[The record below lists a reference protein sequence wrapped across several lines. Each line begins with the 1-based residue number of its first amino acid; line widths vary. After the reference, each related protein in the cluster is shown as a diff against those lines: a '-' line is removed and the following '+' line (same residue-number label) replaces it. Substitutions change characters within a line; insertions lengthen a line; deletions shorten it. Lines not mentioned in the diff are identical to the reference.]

1 MEVLKMVGLAIYVAV
16 TFVTFLLVPEELGK
30 IFDNFPLFWYV
41 GTSAL
46 GALVAVYNHRRLSR
60 PLVISRFAL
69 ILVGYAIAYPPEIGF
84 PLLPEM
90 IMFLWVG
97 GIALGPLF
105 PFTLENFPSIR
116 EEVDILL
123 G

>member
-46 GALVAVYNHRRLSR
+46 G
-60 PLVISRFAL
+60 
-69 ILVGYAIAYPPEIGF
+69 ILVMAYNRRQLSKSQVVSRWAFVLAGYAIAYPPEIGF

-90 IMFLWVG
+90 IMFLWAA
-97 GIALGPLF
+97 GIILDPLF
-105 PFTLENFPSIR
+105 PFTLSNFPSLK
-116 EEVDILL
+116 EEIDLLL